1 MLFNQKTANDLIF
14 RHLGNPMVINK
25 TIITSLLML
34 CAVVF
39 SEVRAQNGS
48 LFSTVI
54 QVNDTIITKFEFD
67 QRVKF
72 LSALKFPGNPDEVA
86 QTQLIEER
94 LKQAEALKLKITS
107 SEPEIEDAL
116 NRFSSRAKLSTD
128 EFIAELNSL
137 GIYSNTFRS
146 YVEAE
151 LLWKKVVEKKF
162 VSQSSISDIQL
173 QRANNRANFDET
185 VQVLLTEIIIPF
197 SNQEVT
203 KIENIAN
210 QLKKIKSIEE
220 FSNAAKSHS
229 KAPTAELGGRIKWQN
244 FNNLPEII
252 KPFIFNLSPGE
263 VTEPIRLNTAIAL
276 FQLRDIREIKD
287 KNTVVNFLDFITV
300 DTTISNLDFLEDIQN
315 KFYNCSDLTAGIGD
329 QADVK
334 LRRNKLFSE
343 ELSDSLATVLEKLD
357 PNESEIIFNDEK
369 PKLVRLC
376 ERNKKG
382 NLSNEKFE
390 INKNN
395 LQTIRLKYLARS
407 FMETLKDNARIVIK

>member
-162 VSQSSISDIQL
+162 VSQSSIQTFSYNGLIT
-173 QRANNRANFDET
+173 E
-185 VQVLLTEIIIPF
+185 LT
-197 SNQEVT
+197 ST
-203 KIENIAN
+203 K
-210 QLKKIKSIEE
+210 QYK
-220 FSNAAKSHS
+220 
-229 KAPTAELGGRIKWQN
+229 
-244 FNNLPEII
+244 
-252 KPFIFNLSPGE
+252 
-263 VTEPIRLNTAIAL
+263 
-276 FQLRDIREIKD
+276 
-287 KNTVVNFLDFITV
+287 
-300 DTTISNLDFLEDIQN
+300 
-315 KFYNCSDLTAGIGD
+315 C
-329 QADVK
+329 
-334 LRRNKLFSE
+334 
-343 ELSDSLATVLEKLD
+343 
-357 PNESEIIFNDEK
+357 
-369 PKLVRLC
+369 C
-376 ERNKKG
+376 
-382 NLSNEKFE
+382 
-390 INKNN
+390 
-395 LQTIRLKYLARS
+395 
-407 FMETLKDNARIVIK
+407 